1 MARQAIG
8 NAARNAFPAL
18 RASRR
23 TSRLTD
29 TRPAA
34 EPAPRPGFREFVA
47 LMAGLMALN
56 ALAID
61 AMLPALPAIGEALGV
76 ASENHRQLV
85 ISFYV
90 IGFGTTQLIY
100 GPLADRYGRKPVL
113 VGALLLYILFAV
125 ASAAAASFT
134 LLLAA
139 RLAQGAAAAATR
151 VLTVSIIRD
160 RYQGAAMARLM
171 SLVFLVFL
179 IVPVLAP
186 AFGQL
191 TLMIAPWR
199 WIFFG
204 LAIFAAVMLLWSLIR
219 LPETLHPEYRR
230 PLSLAAILGGVRDT
244 LANRQSLGY
253 TLAFALMLGA
263 LMGYI
268 NSVQQI
274 VFDVFGRPELIA
286 LIFACVAGPMALTSW
301 LNSRLVERI
310 GTRRIA
316 HMGIILFTLFSF
328 VHLVTAEI
336 GEELALFVVMQ
347 SLIMACFGLASA
359 NFGALAM
366 EPMGHVAGTA
376 SSVQG
381 TITTIA
387 GAGIGVA
394 IGQSFDGTVIPMV
407 AGYFLLGATA
417 LVILVVTERGRLFG
431 QDPRESAKG

>member
-1 MARQAIG
+1 MARHAIG
-8 NAARNAFPAL
+8 NAARIGFPPF
-18 RASRR
+18 RVSRR
-23 TSRLTD
+23 TSHLTE

-34 EPAPRPGFREFVA
+34 EPVPRPGFREFVV

-90 IGFGTTQLIY
+90 IGFGMTQLIY

-113 VGALLLYILFAV
+113 IAALLLYILFAI

-179 IVPVLAP
+179 IMPVLAP

-204 LAIFAAVMLLWSLIR
+204 LAIFAAIMLAWSLIR
-219 LPETLHPEYRR
+219 LPETLRPEHRR
-230 PLSLAAILGGVRDT
+230 ALSLGSVIGGIRDT
-244 LANRQSLGY
+244 LTNRQSLGY
-253 TLAFALMLGA
+253 TLAFALMMGA

-268 NSVQQI
+268 NSIQQI
-274 VFDVFGRPELIA
+274 VFDVFARPELIA
-286 LIFACVAGPMALTSW
+286 LIFACVAGPMAFTSW

-316 HMGIILFTLFSF
+316 HTGIMMFTLFSF
-328 VHLVTAEI
+328 IHLVTAEI
-336 GEELALFVVMQ
+336 GEALPLFIVMQ
-347 SLIMACFGLASA
+347 GLIMACFGLASA

-387 GAGIGVA
+387 GAGIGIV

-407 AGYFLLGATA
+407 AGYTLLGTAA
-417 LVILVVTERGRLFG
+417 LVTLLVTESGRLFG
-431 QDPRESAKG
+431 RDAPLTS